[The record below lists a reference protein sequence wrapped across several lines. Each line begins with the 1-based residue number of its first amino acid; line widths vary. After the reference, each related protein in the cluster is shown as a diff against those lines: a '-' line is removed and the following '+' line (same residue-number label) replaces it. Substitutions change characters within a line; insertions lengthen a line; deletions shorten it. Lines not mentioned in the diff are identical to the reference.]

1 MMAAMSKRRHYT
13 QSEREHWLAQ
23 FEKYPSTA
31 ISFCREHGL
40 CYQTFLRWRRNARKI
55 KSSTAAPASFIEVE
69 LPTRPSTPT
78 CRELVELTFPGGLTL
93 RIQPQTTP
101 QP

>member
-1 MMAAMSKRRHYT
+1 MAAMSNRRHYT

-23 FEKYPSTA
+23 FEEYPSTA

-40 CYQTFLRWRRNARKI
+40 CYQTFLRWRRDARRN
-55 KSSTAAPASFIEVE
+55 KSSTDAPVPFIELG
-69 LPTRPSTPT
+69 LPVRPSTPPKG
-78 CRELVELTFPGGLTL
+78 ELVELTFSSGLTL
-93 RIQPQTTP
+93 RIQSHSTP